1 MNFTTLPHPQIPRTL
16 MHTMYQIKS
25 SGQYDQQAGGQ
36 WAPAQE
42 ERIAFQGVVLPV
54 SDKDLQRTP
63 TGTYSKDSEKI
74 YTNGYA
80 LTVGGSVYDP
90 HSDMTYTVTQE
101 LGHNSIHPMK
111 RYIVEAKGR
120 GGSRRA

>member
-1 MNFTTLPHPQIPRTL
+1 

-25 SGQYDQQAGGQ
+25 GGQYDQQAGGQ
-36 WAPAQE
+36 WAPAKE

-90 HSDMTYTVTQE
+90 QSDMTYTVTRE
-101 LGHNSIHPMK
+101 LEHNSIHPMK

>member
-1 MNFTTLPHPQIPRTL
+1 MNFTTLPHPQIPRAL

-25 SGQYDQQAGGQ
+25 GGQYDQQAGGQ
-36 WAPAQE
+36 WAPAKE

-80 LTVGGSVYDP
+80 LIVGGSVYDP
-90 HSDMTYTVTQE
+90 QSDMTYTVTQE

-120 GGSRRA
+120 GGVRRA